1 MRMNFKPNQ
10 AFIKQGCFFS
20 TCLWTAHEFTGW
32 IHTLDQVYY
41 SQTQEEECVVKSEL
55 PHHITS
61 PFFPAREGG
70 AAPHDTRAQL
80 TTVGNYEISFNP
92 RAAGLTV
99 MSRQHSATTPRQH
112 WWRGFLKKSGEKK
125 KGKIWFNFDQ
135 SSSAWWEKRGGKAR
149 MILWPSLGKIQYN
162 GFIKRRAGC

>member
-125 KGKIWFNFDQ
+125 GKIWFNFDQ

>member
-10 AFIKQGCFFS
+10 AFIKQTGFFFFFS

-55 PHHITS
+55 PHITS

-112 WWRGFLKKSGEKK
+112 WWRGFLKKAGGKK
-125 KGKIWFNFDQ
+125 KGKSDLI
-135 SSSAWWEKRGGKAR
+135 STKAPPPGEKRGEEKPEWSSDLVWKKFNT
-149 MILWPSLGKIQYN
+149 MVL
-162 GFIKRRAGC
+162 